1 VIILK
6 LVDFTNVKGN
16 PKVSVRN
23 KMKEQSMKMAKTA
36 VENATGLEVVETARK
51 TLAIQIANDEQTE
64 DPIYFEISG
73 SVTTLAP
80 EYKSTKSS
88 MKHKEP
94 EQEIKLFD

>member
-6 LVDFTNVKGN
+6 LLSFTNINGN
-16 PKVSVRN
+16 PKVSVRK

-51 TLAIQIANDEQTE
+51 TLAIQIAIDEQTE
-64 DPIYFEISG
+64 DPVYFEISG

-88 MKHKEP
+88 MEDNEP

>member
-1 VIILK
+1 
-6 LVDFTNVKGN
+6 
-16 PKVSVRN
+16 
-23 KMKEQSMKMAKTA
+23 MKEQSMKMAKTA

-51 TLAIQIANDEQTE
+51 TLAIQIAIDEQTE
-64 DPIYFEISG
+64 DPVYFEISG

-88 MKHKEP
+88 MEDNEP

>member
-6 LVDFTNVKGN
+6 LLSFTNINGN
-16 PKVSVRN
+16 PKVSVRK

-51 TLAIQIANDEQTE
+51 TLAIQIAIDEQTE
-64 DPIYFEISG
+64 DPVYFEISG

-80 EYKSTKSS
+80 EYKSNKSS
-88 MKHKEP
+88 MEDNEP

>member
-6 LVDFTNVKGN
+6 LLSFTNVNGN
-16 PKVSVRN
+16 PKVSVRK

-51 TLAIQIANDEQTE
+51 TLAIQIAIDEQTE
-64 DPIYFEISG
+64 DPVYFEISG

-88 MKHKEP
+88 MEDNGL